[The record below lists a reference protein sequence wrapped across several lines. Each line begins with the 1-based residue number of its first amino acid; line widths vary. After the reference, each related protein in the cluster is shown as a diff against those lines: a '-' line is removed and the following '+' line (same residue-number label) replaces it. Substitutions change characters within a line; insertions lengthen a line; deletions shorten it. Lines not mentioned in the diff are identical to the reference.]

1 MVRPLSIIS
10 LGIAVLLLTSCG
22 ESSFGGSSSN
32 RSGKPTAGASKT
44 EDKAKEQ
51 ESDSTA
57 DTSKMKNKEHEAIS
71 KCMAAWGSNNP
82 FGDNAYT
89 DYRKISA
96 AVSILGNGGYAVE
109 DREAT
114 ANPKLI
120 LVSASVSVLG
130 STNYLLM
137 NPNGWYCFMVDVNVL
152 SKVNVDL
159 QCKAKLADTR
169 VAVNV
174 LSKPS
179 STAAVGV
186 NVMSSVT
193 VNRMENETSKATC
206 N

>member
-1 MVRPLSIIS
+1 MVRLMSVTS
-10 LGIAVLLLTSCG
+10 LGLVFLLTSCG
-22 ESSFGGSSSN
+22 ESTFGGGSSS
-32 RSGKPTAGASKT
+32 RDGSTKPGTSKT
-44 EDKAKEQ
+44 EESTKDKDA
-51 ESDSTA
+51 DSIA
-57 DTSKMKNKEHEAIS
+57 DTSKTKNKEHEAIG

-82 FGDNAYT
+82 FGDKAYT

-109 DREAT
+109 DREVT
-114 ANPKLI
+114 TNPKLI

-186 NVMSSVT
+186 NVLSSVT
-193 VNRMENETSKATC
+193 VNRMENETSKAAC

>member
-1 MVRPLSIIS
+1 MVRPLSVIS
-10 LGIAVLLLTSCG
+10 LGVAVFLLTSCG

-44 EDKAKEQ
+44 EDNTKDQ
-51 ESDSTA
+51 GSDSTA
-57 DTSKMKNKEHEAIS
+57 DTSKMKNKEHEVIG

-82 FGDNAYT
+82 FGDKAYT

-186 NVMSSVT
+186 NVLSSVT